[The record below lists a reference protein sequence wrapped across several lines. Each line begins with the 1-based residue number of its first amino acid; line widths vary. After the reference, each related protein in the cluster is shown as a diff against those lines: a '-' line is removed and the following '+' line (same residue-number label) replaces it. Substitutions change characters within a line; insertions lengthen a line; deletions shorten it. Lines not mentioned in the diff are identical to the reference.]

1 MTKFLCVNAA
11 HVQEEKTKERKKKKL
26 LLALR
31 FHPTHMVLFEKQ
43 MIQDHKRDDKEKKEK
58 KKTRE
63 DTFEQICV

>member
-1 MTKFLCVNAA
+1 
-11 HVQEEKTKERKKKKL
+11 L
-26 LLALR
+26 LPLR